1 MRDNP
6 KTIQDI
12 DAKIAFLKEKK
23 ETMQKREALL
33 MLKEATKILADA
45 YSPDLALMVLQDT
58 WKNASEAQKKEWQ
71 NKASTFRQKS
81 RTNDVAKGEKD
92 APQTTLVDAHPSADQ
107 HA

>member
-1 MRDNP
+1 LNYKERKGESAMRDNP

-45 YSPDLALMVLQDT
+45 
-58 WKNASEAQKKEWQ
+58 
-71 NKASTFRQKS
+71 
-81 RTNDVAKGEKD
+81 
-92 APQTTLVDAHPSADQ
+92 
-107 HA
+107 